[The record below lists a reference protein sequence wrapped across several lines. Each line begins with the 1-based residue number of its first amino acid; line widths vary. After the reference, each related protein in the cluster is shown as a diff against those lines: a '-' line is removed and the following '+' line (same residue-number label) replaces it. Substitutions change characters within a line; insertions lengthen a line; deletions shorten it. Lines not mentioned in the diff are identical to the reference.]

1 MDHSRRDC
9 CQITSHTDFFSK
21 IAHDVS
27 TGWLVTTCEGDMQ
40 AWIQKLIGKQGR
52 KTALRVHPLLAHTTS
67 GQAKTTWVDQSWL
80 GLWWLAKGTS
90 PWAVVFEGRICSWFW
105 AKRNKTRH
113 TFPWLL
119 CVCVFVCVGAFLF
132 LSAQLCS
139 GHLEF
144 VTFVGYMIW
153 LWSLYFLI
161 ISWVIGKAVLC
172 ERREEYSSR

>member
-9 CQITSHTDFFSK
+9 CQITSHTDFSSK

-80 GLWWLAKGTS
+80 GLWWRAKGTS
-90 PWAVVFEGRICSWFW
+90 PWAVGKLATAAVRSSFHLFW
-105 AKRNKTRH
+105 GKNLQLILGETKQNEAH
-113 TFPWLL
+113 FSLAFV
-119 CVCVFVCVGAFLF
+119 CVCVFRG
-132 LSAQLCS
+132 S
-139 GHLEF
+139 
-144 VTFVGYMIW
+144 
-153 LWSLYFLI
+153 
-161 ISWVIGKAVLC
+161 
-172 ERREEYSSR
+172 